1 MTLLA
6 KRVQEPE
13 YRMLHRIAD
22 DLEPRFRRAFL
33 RAFKT
38 AKQDVTLTAIEAA
51 VTTGSLAAFNQLIPW
66 EDLVQSTAKDLQVVY
81 REGIER
87 AAANTIKHLPVSVTQ
102 GVNVTFDVLDP
113 RVVEFM
119 RDRSAQLVT
128 ETTASTRE
136 ALRQSL
142 TRSIERG
149 ENPRRAARALRDTIG
164 LTERQARA
172 ADNFLARQLQD
183 GNTTVGRAERRAERY
198 RARLLRRRTENIART
213 EAMRAANSGQQQLWS
228 QLERE
233 GVIDRGEME
242 REWIVTPDDRL
253 CDECEA
259 LDGARAPLD
268 GSFPGAD
275 LPPLHP
281 SCRCVVQLVRR
292 RS

>member
-1 MTLLA
+1 
-6 KRVQEPE
+6 
-13 YRMLHRIAD
+13 MLHRIAD
-22 DLEPRFRRAFL
+22 DLEPRFRRVFLSAF
-33 RAFKT
+33 RN
-38 AKQDVTLTAIEAA
+38 AKEEVTLSAIETA
-51 VTTGSLAAFNQLIPW
+51 VATGSLVAFDQLVPW
-66 EDLVQSTAKDLQVVY
+66 EALVQSAAKDLQVIY

-87 AAANTIKHLPVSVTQ
+87 AATNTVKHLPPLGSGVT
-102 GVNVTFDVLDP
+102 VTFDVLDP

-119 RDRSAQLVT
+119 RTRSAQLVT
-128 ETTASTRE
+128 ETTAATRE

-149 ENPRRAARALRDTIG
+149 ANPRRAARALRDTIG

-183 GNTTVGRAERRAERY
+183 GNTTVGQAERRAGRY
-198 RARLLRRRTENIART
+198 RARLLKQRTENIART
-213 EAMRAANSGQQQLWS
+213 ESIRAANSGQQQLWE
-228 QLERE
+228 QLEQE
-233 GVIDRGEME
+233 GVLDKGEME

-253 CDECEA
+253 CDECEP

-281 SCRCVVQLVRR
+281 SCRCAVQLVRR
-292 RS
+292 RT

>member
-22 DLEPRFRRAFL
+22 DLEPRFRRVFLEAF
-33 RAFKT
+33 RSTKD
-38 AKQDVTLTAIEAA
+38 DVTLTAIETA
-51 VTTGSLAAFNQLIPW
+51 VVTGSVAAFNELIPW
-66 EDLVQSTAKDLQVVY
+66 ESLVQSTAKDLQVIY

-87 AAANTIKHLPVSVTQ
+87 AASNTVKHLPPLGR

-113 RVVEFM
+113 RVVEFT

-128 ETTASTRE
+128 EVTTGTRE
-136 ALRQSL
+136 ALRSSL

-149 ENPRRAARALRDTIG
+149 ENPRRAARALRDTVG

-183 GNTTVGRAERRAERY
+183 GNTTVGQAERRAARY
-198 RARLLRRRTENIART
+198 RARLLKQRTENIART
-213 EAMRAANSGQQQLWS
+213 ESIRAVNSGQQQLWN

-233 GVIDRGEME
+233 GTIEPGEME

-253 CDECEA
+253 CDECEP
-259 LDGARAPLD
+259 LDGARAPLN

-281 SCRCVVQLVRR
+281 SCRCAVQLVRR
-292 RS
+292 RT